1 MYSVSPPRLAFGQIK
16 SHGHRIHVGC
26 SFSGG
31 SRGKS
36 GHALHPCSLAIV
48 LASLQRR
55 NKREILGS
63 ISNCP
68 HGECLDS
75 PHGVPLAECLDPPLY
90 SFNTIMLSSG
100 HAFHYRRMTSILI

>member
-68 HGECLDS
+68 HGECLD
-75 PHGVPLAECLDPPLY
+75 PPLY
-90 SFNTIMLSSG
+90 SFNTTMLSSG